1 MTCAKVAGQIEITE
15 TAWVGRRLGFD
26 GLHRADQMSEVS
38 TRRSTCV
45 EDLRHL
51 RSTSSSGLNPLEN
64 RAMLRCTD
72 VGMPRNGSMMSS
84 CSGAVGGIASA
95 IKLLMSK
102 TEFGMK
108 RDV

>member
-51 RSTSSSGLNPLEN
+51 RSRSSSG
-64 RAMLRCTD
+64 
-72 VGMPRNGSMMSS
+72 
-84 CSGAVGGIASA
+84 
-95 IKLLMSK
+95 
-102 TEFGMK
+102 
-108 RDV
+108 